1 MDLGITGR
9 QALICGA
16 SRGLGFACAEALAR
30 EGVVT
35 TLVARNR
42 DALDLAAARIERS
55 TGARP
60 RTVVADI
67 ATSAGREAALIACPS
82 PDIVVTNAGG
92 PPGMDFRALTREHY
106 SS

>member
-55 TGARP
+55 TGERP
-60 RTVVADI
+60 RTVAADI
-67 ATSAGREAALIACPS
+67 APGAGREAALAA
-82 PDIVVTNAGG
+82 VLRRT
-92 PPGMDFRALTREHY
+92 